1 MRLFSLDL
9 INGLPVHPLIV
20 HSVVVLGP
28 LFALLFIAITFSSKL
43 QKTYGWVTVA
53 GLAVATGSAVLAKES
68 GESLAARVGLP
79 YEHSEYGEKL
89 VVALAVLFALAL
101 VWQIFMNKPESDRK
115 LSKNL
120 LNLIGKVGALV
131 AVGVL
136 VLTYLSGHSGASA
149 TWEKRIAGEVTP
161 SSASTESSEVSDTS
175 EAAGITL
182 TEVAEHNSVTDCW
195 VAVDGKVYDLTEF
208 ASQHPGGE
216 GNIAEICGTDG
227 TSAFKGQHGGES
239 TPINTLSNY
248 EIGLLSE

>member
-43 QKTYGWVTVA
+43 QKTYGWVTVV

-89 VVALAVLFALAL
+89 VVALGALFAVAL
-101 VWQIFMNKPESDRK
+101 IWQYLSQKPESERK
-115 LSKNL
+115 VSDKL
-120 LNLIGKVGALV
+120 LNLFGKAGVLV
-131 AVGVL
+131 AVAVL
-136 VLTYLSGHSGASA
+136 ALTYWSGHSGASA
-149 TWEKRIAGEVTP
+149 TWEKRIAGESKP
-161 SSASTESSEVSDTS
+161 SSASIESSEV
-175 EAAGITL
+175 AGITL
-182 TEVAEHNSVTDCW
+182 AEVATHNTVNDCW

-208 ASQHPGGE
+208 ASQHPGGQ
-216 GNIAEICGTDG
+216 GKIAEICGTDG
-227 TSAFKGQHGGES
+227 TSAFKGEHGGES

>member
-1 MRLFSLDL
+1 MRILSFDL

-28 LFALLFIAITFSSKL
+28 LFALLFIAITFSPKL

-53 GLAVATGSAVLAKES
+53 GLLVALGSAVIAKES
-68 GESLAARVGLP
+68 GESLSARVGLP
-79 YEHSEYGEKL
+79 AEHAEYGEKL
-89 VVALAVLFALAL
+89 VVALGVLFAIAL
-101 VWQIFMNKPESDRK
+101 IWQIYMQKPESGRK
-115 LSKNL
+115 VSSSL

-131 AVGVL
+131 AVAVL

-149 TWEKRIAGEVTP
+149 TWEKRIAGKVEP
-161 SSASTESSEVSDTS
+161 STASTESSEVTDTS
-175 EAAGITL
+175 EVAGITIA
-182 TEVAEHNSVTDCW
+182 EVATHSTVEDCW

-208 ASQHPGGE
+208 ASSHPGGE
-216 GNIAEICGTDG
+216 GNIAQICGTDG

-248 EIGLLSE
+248 EIGLLTE